1 MLDVGVGRAAVTDA
15 VGSTVVVAFFAA
27 PLIDDNIS
35 IDRILNLHKQ
45 SRIGAVTELQTEGT
59 RSNAADPSR

>member
-1 MLDVGVGRAAVTDA
+1 MLDVGVGRAAVTGA
-15 VGSTVVVAFFAA
+15 VGSSVVVAFFAA
-27 PLIDDNIS
+27 PLIDDSIS

-45 SRIGAVTELQTEGT
+45 SRIGVATELQTEGA

>member
-1 MLDVGVGRAAVTDA
+1 MGRAAVTGA
-15 VGSTVVVAFFAA
+15 VGSKVGWFAA

-35 IDRILNLHKQ
+35 IDRILNLHTQ
-45 SRIGAVTELQTEGT
+45 SRIGAATELQTEGA

>member
-1 MLDVGVGRAAVTDA
+1 MGRAAVTGA
-15 VGSTVVVAFFAA
+15 VGSSVVVAFFAA
-27 PLIDDNIS
+27 PLIDECIS

-45 SRIGAVTELQTEGT
+45 SRIGVATELQTEGA

>member
-1 MLDVGVGRAAVTDA
+1 MLNVGVGRAAVTGA
-15 VGSTVVVAFFAA
+15 VGSKVVLVFAA

-35 IDRILNLHKQ
+35 IDRILNLHTQ
-45 SRIGAVTELQTEGT
+45 SRIGAATELQTEGA